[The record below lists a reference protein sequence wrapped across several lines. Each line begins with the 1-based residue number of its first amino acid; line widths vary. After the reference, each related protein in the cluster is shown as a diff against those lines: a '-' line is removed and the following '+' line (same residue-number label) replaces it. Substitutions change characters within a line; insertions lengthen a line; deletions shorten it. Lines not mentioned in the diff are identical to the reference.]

1 MTPKN
6 VDNCPCCAA
15 SATNRQHKKIGFAF
29 MGRVVPKRGGGVQGV
44 TNPHFRIGHKQ
55 KSGKVK
61 FVLLEIHYKPNCFK
75 LSSYID
81 FVSKIK

>member
-1 MTPKN
+1 MLTT
-6 VDNCPCCAA
+6 VHVVLHLQQTD
-15 SATNRQHKKIGFAF
+15 SIKKLVLPLWG
-29 MGRVVPKRGGGVQGV
+29 GLYQKGGGVQGV